1 MSEQRYLTSGQLIP
15 PLRLFDFSTIVVTS
29 DIRNA
34 PFVTAT
40 RFRTNSSDM
49 PAVTGTRKPPITR
62 RPITDNPKQSEL
74 FHTDRPYSA
83 GRIRL
88 FHDLRADP
96 AHELDQRLL
105 ISLFTYPTIKL
116 SIPPTT
122 NARSARMTHSLT
134 AESSMTPQPLPL
146 VELTFIAPC
155 VSFYCAH
162 GPATAGGDR
171 KDLPLETR
179 IQFSHRHA
187 NSSR

>member
-1 MSEQRYLTSGQLIP
+1 MISQQLLRPRISATPPSLRLPDFGQTRPTCP
-15 PLRLFDFSTIVVTS
+15 PLRV
-29 DIRNA
+29 
-34 PFVTAT
+34 P
-40 RFRTNSSDM
+40 
-49 PAVTGTRKPPITR
+49 RKPPITR

-162 GPATAGGDR
+162 GPAISRRRSQRLAARNAHTV
-171 KDLPLETR
+171 
-179 IQFSHRHA
+179 FSSAA